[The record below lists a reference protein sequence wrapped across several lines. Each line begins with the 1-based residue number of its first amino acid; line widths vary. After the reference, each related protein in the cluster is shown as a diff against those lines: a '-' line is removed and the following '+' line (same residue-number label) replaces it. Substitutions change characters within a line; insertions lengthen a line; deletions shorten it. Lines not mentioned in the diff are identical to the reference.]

1 MMLRKKD
8 NIDDLQDLKNQVKE
22 LRDEFNSFKKSI
34 RKDSSK
40 LFDDSLIPKQF
51 NIMNAS
57 KSMVGSGSY
66 NNNLI
71 KEFTKIF
78 SQSINIPNSFGE

>member
-1 MMLRKKD
+1 MMLRKQEK
-8 NIDDLQDLKNQVKE
+8 NDDLQDLRKQIKE
-22 LRDEFNSFKKSI
+22 LRDEFKNFKKSI
-34 RKDSSK
+34 KKDPSNV
-40 LFDDSLIPKQF
+40 FADSLIPKQF
-51 NIMNAS
+51 NIMNSS
-57 KSMVGSGSY
+57 KGMVGNY

>member
-40 LFDDSLIPKQF
+40 FLSDSLIPKQF
-51 NIMNAS
+51 NIMNSS

-78 SQSINIPNSFGE
+78 FQSINIPNSFGE